1 MAAEATQQATGERE
15 LAARLRKV
23 NLDLLPVLH
32 ELLRTKSVTRT
43 AQSFNM
49 TQPAVSRA
57 LRQLRGALDDQLLV
71 SSGRTGH
78 LTDRAETLAGP
89 LARTLTEL
97 DLLLKPAAR
106 SIRRPKRC
114 IW

>member
-1 MAAEATQQATGERE
+1 MAAMAEATQQATGERE

-32 ELLRTKSVTRT
+32 ELLRTRSVTRT

-57 LRQLRGALDDQLLV
+57 LRQIRQRPLLDDTVRELNQSAALLQEKGA
-71 SSGRTGH
+71 GRSEEVHGQ
-78 LTDRAETLAGP
+78 
-89 LARTLTEL
+89 
-97 DLLLKPAAR
+97 
-106 SIRRPKRC
+106 S
-114 IW
+114 